1 MPASDGAGGKILMLP
16 ADNWPTKINSQI
28 IHPSFCFQ
36 KIIFTRRIHVS
47 GIKLELMA
55 LTDRSDAE
63 LLIQFRQPQTKEQAF
78 TAIIKKYQEK
88 LYWHIRRMVV
98 DHDDANDVLQN
109 VFIRVWNGLENFR
122 EDSQLYTWL
131 YRIATNESLTFLE
144 QQKKRKA
151 VSLSDVETGLS
162 NKIKADK
169 HFDPNK
175 LEWKLQL
182 AIQQLPE
189 KQRLVFSLRYYDE
202 MPYEEMSRVLE
213 TSEGALKASYHHAV
227 KKIEDYIKNH

>member
-1 MPASDGAGGKILMLP
+1 MSLTAS
-16 ADNWPTKINSQI
+16 
-28 IHPSFCFQ
+28 
-36 KIIFTRRIHVS
+36 
-47 GIKLELMA
+47 
-55 LTDRSDAE
+55 SDAE
-63 LLIQFRQPQTKEQAF
+63 LLQQYRDPATRERAY
-78 TAIIKKYQEK
+78 TALIRKYQEK

-109 VFIRVWNGLENFR
+109 VFIRVWKGLENFR

-131 YRIATNESLTFLE
+131 YRIATNESLSFLE
-144 QQKKRKA
+144 QQKRKA
-151 VSLSDVETGLS
+151 AIPLGDVEAGLS
-162 NKIKADK
+162 NKVRADQ
-169 HFDPNK
+169 HFDANK

-189 KQRLVFSLRYYDE
+189 KQRIVFGLRYYDE

-227 KKIEDYIKNH
+227 KKIEEYIKNH

>member
-1 MPASDGAGGKILMLP
+1 MTIQD
-16 ADNWPTKINSQI
+16 T
-28 IHPSFCFQ
+28 
-36 KIIFTRRIHVS
+36 
-47 GIKLELMA
+47 
-55 LTDRSDAE
+55 E
-63 LLIQFRQPQTKEQAF
+63 LLLQFRDPEHKEKAF

-98 DHDDANDVLQN
+98 EHEDANDVLQN

-131 YRIATNESLTFLE
+131 YRIATNECLSYLE
-144 QQKKRKA
+144 QQKRKSA
-151 VSLSDVETGLS
+151 LSFDEMESGLS
-162 NKIKADK
+162 NKIVADK
-169 HFDPNK
+169 YFDPNK

-189 KQRLVFSLRYYDE
+189 KQRVVFTLRYYDE
-202 MPYEEMSRVLE
+202 MPYEEMSRVLD

-227 KKIEDYIKNH
+227 KKIEDYILNR

>member
-1 MPASDGAGGKILMLP
+1 
-16 ADNWPTKINSQI
+16 
-28 IHPSFCFQ
+28 
-36 KIIFTRRIHVS
+36 
-47 GIKLELMA
+47 MA
-55 LTDRSDAE
+55 VTTQDSE
-63 LLIQFRQPQTKEQAF
+63 LLLQFRNPATKEQAF

-88 LYWHIRRMVV
+88 LYWHVRRMVV
-98 DHDDANDVLQN
+98 EHEDANDVLQN

-131 YRIATNESLTFLE
+131 YRIATNESLSFLE
-144 QQKKRKA
+144 QQKKKSS
-151 VSLSDVETGLS
+151 VSFSDVESGLS

-169 HFDPNK
+169 YFDANK

-182 AIQQLPE
+182 AIQQLPD
-189 KQRLVFSLRYYDE
+189 KQRIVFNLRYYDE

-227 KKIEDYIKNH
+227 KKIEDYILNH

>member
-1 MPASDGAGGKILMLP
+1 
-16 ADNWPTKINSQI
+16 
-28 IHPSFCFQ
+28 
-36 KIIFTRRIHVS
+36 
-47 GIKLELMA
+47 MA
-55 LTDRSDAE
+55 LTDRSDEE
-63 LLIQFRQPQTKEQAF
+63 LLMQFREPATKEAAF
-78 TAIIKKYQEK
+78 TSIIKKYQER

-122 EDSQLYTWL
+122 QDAQLYTWL
-131 YRIATNESLTFLE
+131 YRIATNECLTFLE
-144 QQKKRKA
+144 GQKKRAA

-169 HFDPNK
+169 DFDANR

-182 AIQQLPE
+182 AIQQLPD
-189 KQRLVFSLRYYDE
+189 KQKLVFGLRYYDE
-202 MPYEEMSRVLE
+202 MPYEQMSQVLG